1 MPSIRIRGHQFE
13 LGRQWQSGHL
23 LTEGEAAALTQLFC
37 ENIRNN
43 VDQWVVAA
51 ADQAVGG
58 QLPPEVHAELQLR
71 IGQYAGAYQFRS
83 TTPFRGMTP
92 LERHRRAVAE
102 EQLRQS
108 GLDAPSEA
116 EVAARALDP
125 AVGQEA
131 AVRLAAE
138 RAVADQALAALL

>member
-1 MPSIRIRGHQFE
+1 
-13 LGRQWQSGHL
+13 
-23 LTEGEAAALTQLFC
+23 LTEGEAAAFTQLFC

-51 ADQAVGG
+51 VAEAAGTMTNPPT
-58 QLPPEVHAELQLR
+58 LSPEVHAELQLR

-102 EQLRQS
+102 EWLRQS
-108 GLDAPSEA
+108 GLDVPTEA